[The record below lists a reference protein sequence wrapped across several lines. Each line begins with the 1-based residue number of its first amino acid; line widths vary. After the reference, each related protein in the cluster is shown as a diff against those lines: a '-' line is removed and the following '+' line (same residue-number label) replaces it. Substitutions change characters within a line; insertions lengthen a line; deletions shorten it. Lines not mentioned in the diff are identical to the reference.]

1 MKQECECLA
10 AERCV
15 QGHALSGNGKQCCMG
30 GAGRRE
36 AGGAQGGHGL
46 G

>member
-10 AERCV
+10 AEGFM
-15 QGHALSGNGKQCCMG
+15 QGHALSGNGKQCCTG
-30 GAGRRE
+30 GCRRRE
-36 AGGAQGGHGL
+36 DGGAQGGHGL